1 MTKYLIKRDASG
13 EIVDKI
19 AARKGRP
26 PKGYKIEDIA
36 EDIIKDVVENA
47 TKNVTENVTENISDN
62 SIKPDAKVS
71 TSDAE
76 EDKVIE
82 PPKNSRVYK
91 SGKKITTDQLASIF
105 CNGKRNAGSFL
116 YCDTYSQRHYPKD
129 LLDIPWFKPNMTLGK
144 VEVIDDCV
152 GVWIID
158 ATKETPDV
166 VIKDLISI

>member
-1 MTKYLIKRDASG
+1 MTKYLVKRDANG
-13 EIVDKI
+13 EIIDKI

-26 PKGYKIEDIA
+26 PKGYKTEDIDDNLA
-36 EDIIKDVVENA
+36 STDTKETTIVSAVAINTDADEEASKDTEQKE
-47 TKNVTENVTENISDN
+47 TKAID
-62 SIKPDAKVS
+62 
-71 TSDAE
+71 
-76 EDKVIE
+76 

-91 SGKKITTDQLASIF
+91 SGKKITIDQLASIF

-144 VEVIDDCV
+144 IEVDGDCV

-158 ATKETPDV
+158 ATKESPDV
-166 VIKDLISI
+166 VIKDLIMV

>member
-36 EDIIKDVVENA
+36 ENINNVAIESGEKEEGTATVVKVDISVDTVEADKD
-47 TKNVTENVTENISDN
+47 TEHDE
-62 SIKPDAKVS
+62 AK
-71 TSDAE
+71 TID
-76 EDKVIE
+76 

-91 SGKKITTDQLASIF
+91 SGKKITIDQLASIF

-144 VEVIDDCV
+144 VEVSEDCV
-152 GVWIID
+152 GIWIID

-166 VIKDLISI
+166 VVKDLIVV